1 MKSKYM
7 KRIMLLATAVLTMS
21 SCDSFLDTSPE
32 DLRSPEQIY
41 ETYSS
46 TQNAMF
52 GVYSY
57 IRGTYPFDMPDTYS
71 TSDVDVA
78 YTNTH
83 TFDMGVWS
91 ASSAQYDRWYT
102 FYKAIREAT
111 YFLQNVDK
119 CPDPRLTYDTREQWK
134 AEVRCVRAYYYA
146 QLMRMYGPV
155 ILLKDEQPD
164 FSGTDMFRER
174 NTWDECVQWIT
185 EEFTDLIE
193 NSPLPL
199 KSEGETYARMNRGIA
214 KAYLAR
220 ILLQSASPQF
230 NGNPKYN
237 NIRNADGTPLFPTT
251 YDKNKWELARQ
262 AALSLIKDGNYELV
276 KVNYE
281 SGANM
286 GKIDPYTSY
295 KSVFTT
301 SQNKEMIFSYLE
313 DGGGIDK
320 RLAPNSNGGW
330 GGGYNPTQ
338 EIVDAYA
345 MAETG
350 RFPITGYTNEDRTT
364 PVIDPEAGYKEAGYS
379 QFTNPCEG
387 KERKTYNMFVGREPR
402 FYVSIVYG
410 GMSWFIPKKAGER
423 IYLEMYKNGNNGPDA
438 SHNHFTTGYNLAK
451 LAMPEYE
458 ASPTKNVK
466 RELPYMRYA
475 EILLN
480 YVEAINELKEPY
492 MLEMPDGTE
501 VKVEH
506 NTADI
511 VKYFN
516 LIRHRAGLPGITEA
530 VAADRNKVREL
541 IKHERRIEFACE
553 GRRYHDLRRWGDAM
567 EAYNRPISGC
577 NVKARSNE
585 RQKFYTTTILNDKL
599 TRRSF
604 SYKHYFYPIP
614 KSVLDKNK
622 NLVQNP
628 EWR

>member
-480 YVEAINELKEPY
+480 YVEATIEVGDLKDP
-492 MLEMPDGTE
+492 
-501 VKVEH
+501 
-506 NTADI
+506 
-511 VKYFN
+511 N
-516 LIRHRAGLPGITEA
+516 LFTFWNAIRNRAGLNDIEDAYPEAMNDQDKLRDLIHRVELAFEGINFY
-530 VAADRNKVREL
+530 D
-541 IKHERRIEFACE
+541 C
-553 GRRYHDLRRWGDAM
+553 RRWLTA
-567 EAYNRPISGC
+567 EATEKGNIHGMNIQAKGTPGKEEYPEDFFQRTVVEKRVFTPS
-577 NVKARSNE
+577 
-585 RQKFYTTTILNDKL
+585 FYL
-599 TRRSF
+599 F
-604 SYKHYFYPIP
+604 PIP
-614 KSVLDKNK
+614 QSAINK
-622 NLVQNP
+622 NQDLVQNYK
-628 EWR
+628 W

>member
-438 SHNHFTTGYNLAK
+438 SHNHFTTGYK

-480 YVEAINELKEPY
+480 YVEATIEVGDLKDP
-492 MLEMPDGTE
+492 
-501 VKVEH
+501 
-506 NTADI
+506 
-511 VKYFN
+511 N
-516 LIRHRAGLPGITEA
+516 LFTFWNAIRNRAGLNDIEDAYPEA
-530 VAADRNKVREL
+530 MNDQDKLRDL
-541 IKHERRIEFACE
+541 IHRERRVELAFE
-553 GRRYHDLRRWGDAM
+553 GINFYDCRRWLTA
-567 EAYNRPISGC
+567 EATEKGNIHGMNIQAKGTPGKEEYPEDFFQRTVVEKRVFTPS
-577 NVKARSNE
+577 
-585 RQKFYTTTILNDKL
+585 FYL
-599 TRRSF
+599 F
-604 SYKHYFYPIP
+604 PIP
-614 KSVLDKNK
+614 QSAINK
-622 NLVQNP
+622 NQDLVQNYK
-628 EWR
+628 W

>member
-345 MAETG
+345 MAAG

-480 YVEAINELKEPY
+480 YVEATIEVGDLKDP
-492 MLEMPDGTE
+492 
-501 VKVEH
+501 
-506 NTADI
+506 
-511 VKYFN
+511 N
-516 LIRHRAGLPGITEA
+516 LFTFWNAIRNRAGLNDIEDAYPEA
-530 VAADRNKVREL
+530 MNDQDKLRDL
-541 IKHERRIEFACE
+541 IHRERRVELAFE
-553 GRRYHDLRRWGDAM
+553 GINFYDCRRWLTA
-567 EAYNRPISGC
+567 EATEKGNIHGMNIQAKGTPGKEEYPEDFFQRTVVEKRVFTPS
-577 NVKARSNE
+577 
-585 RQKFYTTTILNDKL
+585 FYL
-599 TRRSF
+599 F
-604 SYKHYFYPIP
+604 PIP
-614 KSVLDKNK
+614 QSAINK
-622 NLVQNP
+622 NQDLVQNYK
-628 EWR
+628 W

>member
-146 QLMRMYGPV
+146 QLMRMY
-155 ILLKDEQPD
+155 EQPD

-480 YVEAINELKEPY
+480 YVEATIEVGDLKDP
-492 MLEMPDGTE
+492 
-501 VKVEH
+501 
-506 NTADI
+506 
-511 VKYFN
+511 N
-516 LIRHRAGLPGITEA
+516 LFTFWNAIRNRAGLNDIEDAYPEA
-530 VAADRNKVREL
+530 MNDQDKLRDL
-541 IKHERRIEFACE
+541 IHRERRVELAFE
-553 GRRYHDLRRWGDAM
+553 GINFYDCRRWLTA
-567 EAYNRPISGC
+567 EATEKGNIHGMNIQAKGTPGKEEYPEDFFQRTVVEKRVFTPS
-577 NVKARSNE
+577 
-585 RQKFYTTTILNDKL
+585 FYL
-599 TRRSF
+599 F
-604 SYKHYFYPIP
+604 PIP
-614 KSVLDKNK
+614 QSAINK
-622 NLVQNP
+622 NQDLVQNYK
-628 EWR
+628 W

>member
-480 YVEAINELKEPY
+480 YVEATI
-492 MLEMPDGTE
+492 E
-501 VKVEH
+501 VGDLTFW
-506 NTADI
+506 NA
-511 VKYFN
+511 
-516 LIRHRAGLPGITEA
+516 IRNRAGLNDIEDAYPEA
-530 VAADRNKVREL
+530 MNDQDKLRDL
-541 IKHERRIEFACE
+541 IHRERRVELAFE
-553 GRRYHDLRRWGDAM
+553 GINFYDCRRWLTA
-567 EAYNRPISGC
+567 EATEKGNIHGMNIQAKGTPGKEEYPEDFFQRTVVEKRVFTPS
-577 NVKARSNE
+577 
-585 RQKFYTTTILNDKL
+585 FYL
-599 TRRSF
+599 F
-604 SYKHYFYPIP
+604 PIP
-614 KSVLDKNK
+614 QSAINK
-622 NLVQNP
+622 NQDLVQNYK
-628 EWR
+628 W

>member
-423 IYLEMYKNGNNGPDA
+423 IFLEMYKNGNNGPDA

-480 YVEAINELKEPY
+480 YVEATIEVGDLKDP
-492 MLEMPDGTE
+492 
-501 VKVEH
+501 
-506 NTADI
+506 
-511 VKYFN
+511 N
-516 LIRHRAGLPGITEA
+516 LFTFWNAIRNRAGLNDIEDAYPEA
-530 VAADRNKVREL
+530 MNDQDKLRDL
-541 IKHERRIEFACE
+541 IHRERRVELAFE
-553 GRRYHDLRRWGDAM
+553 GINFYDCRRWLTAEKGNIHGMNIQAKGTPGKEEYPVDFFQRTVV
-567 EAYNRPISGC
+567 EKRVFTPS
-577 NVKARSNE
+577 
-585 RQKFYTTTILNDKL
+585 FYL
-599 TRRSF
+599 F
-604 SYKHYFYPIP
+604 PIP
-614 KSVLDKNK
+614 QSAINK
-622 NLVQNP
+622 NQDLVQNYK
-628 EWR
+628 W

>member
-7 KRIMLLATAVLTMS
+7 KRIMFLAAAALTIS

-57 IRGTYPFDMPDTYS
+57 IRDTYPFNMPDTYS

-78 YTNTH
+78 YTNVH

-91 ASSAQYDRWYT
+91 ASSAQYDKWYT

-134 AEVRCVRAYYYA
+134 AEIRCVRAYYYA

-230 NGNPKYN
+230 NGNSKYA
-237 NIRNADGTPLFPTT
+237 NIRNADGTPLFPLT

-262 AALSLIKDGNYELV
+262 AALSLIKDGNYDLV
-276 KVNYE
+276 KVLYE

-286 GKIDPYTSY
+286 GEIDPYTSY

-301 SQNKEMIFSYLE
+301 SQNKEMIFSFLE
-313 DGGGIDK
+313 DNGTIDK

-345 MAETG
+345 MLETG
-350 RFPITGYTNEDRTT
+350 RFPITGYTDDDRTT
-364 PVIDPEAGYKEAGYS
+364 PIIDPDAGYQEVGYS

-402 FYVSIVYG
+402 FYVS
-410 GMSWFIPKKAGER
+410 WFIPKKASEK

-438 SHNHFTTGYNLAK
+438 SHNHFTTGYNMVK

-466 RELPYMRYA
+466 RELPYIRYA

-480 YVEAINELKEPY
+480 YVEATIELGELKDP
-492 MLEMPDGTE
+492 
-501 VKVEH
+501 
-506 NTADI
+506 
-511 VKYFN
+511 N
-516 LIRHRAGLPGITEA
+516 LLTYWNAVRNRAGLKNIEEA
-530 VAADRNKVREL
+530 YPEAMNDQDKLRDL
-541 IKHERRIEFACE
+541 IHRERRVEFAFE
-553 GRRYHDLRRWGDAM
+553 GINFYDSRRWLTAEETEKGDIHGMNIQAKGTPGK
-567 EAYNRPISGC
+567 EEYPEDFFQRTVIEKRVFTPS
-577 NVKARSNE
+577 
-585 RQKFYTTTILNDKL
+585 FYL
-599 TRRSF
+599 F
-604 SYKHYFYPIP
+604 PIP
-614 KSVLDKNK
+614 QSAINK
-622 NLVQNP
+622 NQDLVQNYK
-628 EWR
+628 W

>member
-7 KRIMLLATAVLTMS
+7 KRIMFLAAAALTIS

-57 IRGTYPFDMPDTYS
+57 IRDTYPFNMPDTYS

-78 YTNTH
+78 YTNVH

-91 ASSAQYDRWYT
+91 ASSAQYDKWYT

-134 AEVRCVRAYYYA
+134 AEIRCVRAYYYA

-230 NGNPKYN
+230 NGNSKYA
-237 NIRNADGTPLFPTT
+237 NIRNADGTPLFPLT

-262 AALSLIKDGNYELV
+262 AALSLIKDGNYDLV
-276 KVNYE
+276 KVLYE

-286 GKIDPYTSY
+286 GEIDPY

-301 SQNKEMIFSYLE
+301 SQNKEMIFSFLE
-313 DGGGIDK
+313 DNGTIDK

-345 MAETG
+345 MLETG
-350 RFPITGYTNEDRTT
+350 RFPITGYTDDDRTT
-364 PVIDPEAGYKEAGYS
+364 PIIDPDAGYQEVGYS

-410 GMSWFIPKKAGER
+410 GMSWFIPKKASEK

-438 SHNHFTTGYNLAK
+438 SHNHFTTGYNMVK

-466 RELPYMRYA
+466 RELPYIRYA

-480 YVEAINELKEPY
+480 YVEATIELGELKDP
-492 MLEMPDGTE
+492 
-501 VKVEH
+501 
-506 NTADI
+506 
-511 VKYFN
+511 N
-516 LIRHRAGLPGITEA
+516 LLTYWNAVRNRAGLKNIEEA
-530 VAADRNKVREL
+530 YPEAMNDQDKLRDL
-541 IKHERRIEFACE
+541 IHRERRVEFAFE
-553 GRRYHDLRRWGDAM
+553 GINFYDSRRWLTAEETEKGDIHGMNIQAKGTPGK
-567 EAYNRPISGC
+567 EEYPEDFFQRTVIEKRVFTPS
-577 NVKARSNE
+577 
-585 RQKFYTTTILNDKL
+585 FYL
-599 TRRSF
+599 F
-604 SYKHYFYPIP
+604 PIP
-614 KSVLDKNK
+614 QSAINK
-622 NLVQNP
+622 NQDLVQNYK
-628 EWR
+628 W

>member
-237 NIRNADGTPLFPTT
+237 NYPQCGRN
-251 YDKNKWELARQ
+251 
-262 AALSLIKDGNYELV
+262 
-276 KVNYE
+276 
-281 SGANM
+281 
-286 GKIDPYTSY
+286 
-295 KSVFTT
+295 SV
-301 SQNKEMIFSYLE
+301 
-313 DGGGIDK
+313 
-320 RLAPNSNGGW
+320 
-330 GGGYNPTQ
+330 
-338 EIVDAYA
+338 
-345 MAETG
+345 
-350 RFPITGYTNEDRTT
+350 
-364 PVIDPEAGYKEAGYS
+364 
-379 QFTNPCEG
+379 
-387 KERKTYNMFVGREPR
+387 
-402 FYVSIVYG
+402 
-410 GMSWFIPKKAGER
+410 IP
-423 IYLEMYKNGNNGPDA
+423 D
-438 SHNHFTTGYNLAK
+438 
-451 LAMPEYE
+451 
-458 ASPTKNVK
+458 NV
-466 RELPYMRYA
+466 
-475 EILLN
+475 
-480 YVEAINELKEPY
+480 
-492 MLEMPDGTE
+492 
-501 VKVEH
+501 
-506 NTADI
+506 
-511 VKYFN
+511 
-516 LIRHRAGLPGITEA
+516 
-530 VAADRNKVREL
+530 
-541 IKHERRIEFACE
+541 
-553 GRRYHDLRRWGDAM
+553 
-567 EAYNRPISGC
+567 
-577 NVKARSNE
+577 
-585 RQKFYTTTILNDKL
+585 
-599 TRRSF
+599 
-604 SYKHYFYPIP
+604 
-614 KSVLDKNK
+614 
-622 NLVQNP
+622 
-628 EWR
+628 

>member
-7 KRIMLLATAVLTMS
+7 KRIMFLAAAALTIS

-57 IRGTYPFDMPDTYS
+57 IRDTYPFNMPDTYS

-78 YTNTH
+78 YTNVH

-91 ASSAQYDRWYT
+91 ASSAQYDKWYT

-134 AEVRCVRAYYYA
+134 AEIRCVRAYYYA

-230 NGNPKYN
+230 NGNSKYA
-237 NIRNADGTPLFPTT
+237 NIRNADGTPLFPLT

-262 AALSLIKDGNYELV
+262 AALSLIKDGNYDLV
-276 KVNYE
+276 KVLYE

-286 GKIDPYTSY
+286 GEIDPYTSY

-301 SQNKEMIFSYLE
+301 SQNKEMIFSFLE
-313 DGGGIDK
+313 DNGTIDK

-345 MAETG
+345 MLETG
-350 RFPITGYTNEDRTT
+350 RFPITGYTDDDRTT
-364 PVIDPEAGYKEAGYS
+364 PIIDPDAGYQEVGYS

-410 GMSWFIPKKAGER
+410 GMSWFIPKKASEK

-438 SHNHFTTGYNLAK
+438 SHNHFTTGYNMVK

-466 RELPYMRYA
+466 RELPYIRYA

-480 YVEAINELKEPY
+480 YVEATIELGELKDP
-492 MLEMPDGTE
+492 
-501 VKVEH
+501 
-506 NTADI
+506 
-511 VKYFN
+511 N
-516 LIRHRAGLPGITEA
+516 LLTYWNAVRNRAGLKNIEEA
-530 VAADRNKVREL
+530 YPEAMNDQDKLRDL
-541 IKHERRIEFACE
+541 IHRERRVEFAFE
-553 GRRYHDLRRWGDAM
+553 GINFYDSRRWLTAEETEKGDIHGMNIQAKGTPGK
-567 EAYNRPISGC
+567 EEYPEDFFQRTVIEKRVFTLS
-577 NVKARSNE
+577 
-585 RQKFYTTTILNDKL
+585 FYL
-599 TRRSF
+599 F
-604 SYKHYFYPIP
+604 PIP
-614 KSVLDKNK
+614 QSAINK
-622 NLVQNP
+622 NQDLVQNYK
-628 EWR
+628 W

>member
-438 SHNHFTTGYNLAK
+438 SHNHFTTGYNLA
-451 LAMPEYE
+451 MPEYE

-480 YVEAINELKEPY
+480 YVEATIEVGDLKDP
-492 MLEMPDGTE
+492 
-501 VKVEH
+501 
-506 NTADI
+506 
-511 VKYFN
+511 N
-516 LIRHRAGLPGITEA
+516 LFTFWNAIRNRAGLNDIEDAYPEA
-530 VAADRNKVREL
+530 MNDQDKLRDL
-541 IKHERRIEFACE
+541 IHRERRVELAFE
-553 GRRYHDLRRWGDAM
+553 GINFYDCRRWLTA
-567 EAYNRPISGC
+567 EATEKGNIHGMNIQAKGTPGKEEYPEDFFQRTVVEKRVFTPS
-577 NVKARSNE
+577 
-585 RQKFYTTTILNDKL
+585 FYL
-599 TRRSF
+599 F
-604 SYKHYFYPIP
+604 PIP
-614 KSVLDKNK
+614 QSAINK
-622 NLVQNP
+622 NQDLVQNYK
-628 EWR
+628 W

>member
-1 MKSKYM
+1 
-7 KRIMLLATAVLTMS
+7 
-21 SCDSFLDTSPE
+21 
-32 DLRSPEQIY
+32 
-41 ETYSS
+41 
-46 TQNAMF
+46 MF

-438 SHNHFTTGYNLAK
+438 SHNHFTTGYNLANWLCRNMK
-451 LAMPEYE
+451 PA
-458 ASPTKNVK
+458 TKNVK

-480 YVEAINELKEPY
+480 YVEATIEVGDFERSELVY
-492 MLEMPDGTE
+492 FLECD
-501 VKVEH
+501 
-506 NTADI
+506 
-511 VKYFN
+511 
-516 LIRHRAGLPGITEA
+516 
-530 VAADRNKVREL
+530 
-541 IKHERRIEFACE
+541 
-553 GRRYHDLRRWGDAM
+553 
-567 EAYNRPISGC
+567 S
-577 NVKARSNE
+577 
-585 RQKFYTTTILNDKL
+585 
-599 TRRSF
+599 
-604 SYKHYFYPIP
+604 
-614 KSVLDKNK
+614 
-622 NLVQNP
+622 
-628 EWR
+628 

>member
-7 KRIMLLATAVLTMS
+7 KRIMLLATAALTIS

-57 IRGTYPFDMPDTYS
+57 IRDTYPFNMPDTYS

-78 YTNTH
+78 YTNVH

-91 ASSAQYDRWYT
+91 ASSAQYDKWYT

-134 AEVRCVRAYYYA
+134 AEIRCVRAYYYA

-230 NGNPKYN
+230 NGNSKYA
-237 NIRNADGTPLFPTT
+237 NIRNADGTPLFPLT

-262 AALSLIKDGNYELV
+262 AALSLIKDGNYDLV
-276 KVNYE
+276 KVLYE

-286 GKIDPYTSY
+286 GEIDPYTSY

-301 SQNKEMIFSYLE
+301 SQNKEMIFSFLE
-313 DGGGIDK
+313 DNGTIDK

-345 MAETG
+345 MLETG
-350 RFPITGYTNEDRTT
+350 RFPITGYTDDDRTT
-364 PVIDPEAGYKEAGYS
+364 PIIDPDAGYQEVGYS

-410 GMSWFIPKKAGER
+410 GMSWFIPKKASEK

-438 SHNHFTTGYNLAK
+438 SHNHFTTGYNMVK

-466 RELPYMRYA
+466 RELPYIRYA

-480 YVEAINELKEPY
+480 YVEATIELGELKDP
-492 MLEMPDGTE
+492 
-501 VKVEH
+501 
-506 NTADI
+506 
-511 VKYFN
+511 N
-516 LIRHRAGLPGITEA
+516 LLTYWNAVRNRAGLKNIEEA
-530 VAADRNKVREL
+530 YPEAMNDQDKLRDL
-541 IKHERRIEFACE
+541 IHRERRVEFAFE
-553 GRRYHDLRRWGDAM
+553 GINFYDSRRWLTAEETEKGDIHGMNIQAKGTPGK
-567 EAYNRPISGC
+567 EEYPEDFFQRTVIEKRVFTS
-577 NVKARSNE
+577 S
-585 RQKFYTTTILNDKL
+585 FYL
-599 TRRSF
+599 F
-604 SYKHYFYPIP
+604 PIP
-614 KSVLDKNK
+614 QSAINK
-622 NLVQNP
+622 NQDLVQNYK
-628 EWR
+628 W

>member
-1 MKSKYM
+1 MKFKYM
-7 KRIMLLATAVLTMS
+7 KRIMFLAAAALTIS

-41 ETYSS
+41 VTYSS

-57 IRGTYPFDMPDTYS
+57 IRDTYPFNMPDTYS

-78 YTNTH
+78 YTNVH

-91 ASSAQYDRWYT
+91 ASSAQYDKWYT

-134 AEVRCVRAYYYA
+134 AEIRCVRAYYYA

-230 NGNPKYN
+230 NGNSKYA
-237 NIRNADGTPLFPTT
+237 NIRNADGTPLFPLT

-262 AALSLIKDGNYELV
+262 AALSLIKDGNYLV
-276 KVNYE
+276 KVLYE

-286 GKIDPYTSY
+286 GEIDPYTSY

-301 SQNKEMIFSYLE
+301 SQNKEMIFSFLE
-313 DGGGIDK
+313 DNGTIDK

-345 MAETG
+345 MLETG
-350 RFPITGYTNEDRTT
+350 RFPITGYTDDDRTT
-364 PVIDPEAGYKEAGYS
+364 PIIDPDAGYQEVGYS

-410 GMSWFIPKKAGER
+410 GMSWFIPKKASEK

-438 SHNHFTTGYNLAK
+438 SHNHFTTGYNMVK

-466 RELPYMRYA
+466 RELPYIRYA

-480 YVEAINELKEPY
+480 YVEATIELGELKDP
-492 MLEMPDGTE
+492 
-501 VKVEH
+501 
-506 NTADI
+506 
-511 VKYFN
+511 N
-516 LIRHRAGLPGITEA
+516 LLTYWNAVRNRAGLKNIEEA
-530 VAADRNKVREL
+530 YPEAMNDQDKLRDL
-541 IKHERRIEFACE
+541 IHRERRVEFAFE
-553 GRRYHDLRRWGDAM
+553 GINFYDSRRWLTAEETEKGDIHGMNIQAKGTPGK
-567 EAYNRPISGC
+567 EEYPEDFFQRTVIEKRVFTPS
-577 NVKARSNE
+577 
-585 RQKFYTTTILNDKL
+585 FYL
-599 TRRSF
+599 F
-604 SYKHYFYPIP
+604 PIP
-614 KSVLDKNK
+614 QSAINK
-622 NLVQNP
+622 NQDLVQNYK
-628 EWR
+628 W

>member
-1 MKSKYM
+1 
-7 KRIMLLATAVLTMS
+7 MS

-402 FYVSIVYG
+402 FYVSI
-410 GMSWFIPKKAGER
+410 
-423 IYLEMYKNGNNGPDA
+423 
-438 SHNHFTTGYNLAK
+438 
-451 LAMPEYE
+451 
-458 ASPTKNVK
+458 
-466 RELPYMRYA
+466 
-475 EILLN
+475 ILLN
-480 YVEAINELKEPY
+480 YVEATIEVGDLKDP
-492 MLEMPDGTE
+492 
-501 VKVEH
+501 
-506 NTADI
+506 
-511 VKYFN
+511 N
-516 LIRHRAGLPGITEA
+516 LFTFWNAIRNRAGLNDIEDAYPEA
-530 VAADRNKVREL
+530 MNDQDKLRDL
-541 IKHERRIEFACE
+541 IHRERRVELAFE
-553 GRRYHDLRRWGDAM
+553 GINFYDCRRWLTA
-567 EAYNRPISGC
+567 EATEKGNIHGMNIQAKGTPGKEEYPEDFFQRTVVEKRVFTPS
-577 NVKARSNE
+577 
-585 RQKFYTTTILNDKL
+585 FYL
-599 TRRSF
+599 F
-604 SYKHYFYPIP
+604 PIP
-614 KSVLDKNK
+614 QSAINK
-622 NLVQNP
+622 NQDLVQNYK
-628 EWR
+628 W

>member
-230 NGNPKYN
+230 NGNSKYA
-237 NIRNADGTPLFPTT
+237 NIRNADGTPLFPLT

-262 AALSLIKDGNYELV
+262 AALSLIKDGNYDLV
-276 KVNYE
+276 KVLYE

-286 GKIDPYTSY
+286 GEIDPYTSY

-301 SQNKEMIFSYLE
+301 SQNKEMIFSFLE
-313 DGGGIDK
+313 DNGTIDK

-345 MAETG
+345 MLETG
-350 RFPITGYTNEDRTT
+350 RFPITGYTDDDRTT
-364 PVIDPEAGYKEAGYS
+364 PIIDPDAGYQEVGYS

-410 GMSWFIPKKAGER
+410 GMSWFIPKKASEK

-438 SHNHFTTGYNLAK
+438 SHNHFTTGYN
-451 LAMPEYE
+451 MVI
-458 ASPTKNVK
+458 SPPN
-466 RELPYMRYA
+466 M
-475 EILLN
+475 I
-480 YVEAINELKEPY
+480 
-492 MLEMPDGTE
+492 
-501 VKVEH
+501 
-506 NTADI
+506 
-511 VKYFN
+511 
-516 LIRHRAGLPGITEA
+516 
-530 VAADRNKVREL
+530 
-541 IKHERRIEFACE
+541 
-553 GRRYHDLRRWGDAM
+553 
-567 EAYNRPISGC
+567 
-577 NVKARSNE
+577 
-585 RQKFYTTTILNDKL
+585 
-599 TRRSF
+599 
-604 SYKHYFYPIP
+604 
-614 KSVLDKNK
+614 
-622 NLVQNP
+622 
-628 EWR
+628 